1 MLLFYLSLGSANS
14 DSYRSKKNI
23 HTFITDTHI
32 MTEMSDKYVII
43 LFSCASSVLKIKL
56 MYKQM
61 I

>member
-1 MLLFYLSLGSANS
+1 
-14 DSYRSKKNI
+14 
-23 HTFITDTHI
+23 

-43 LFSCASSVLKIKL
+43 LFSYASSVLKIKC

>member
-1 MLLFYLSLGSANS
+1 
-14 DSYRSKKNI
+14 
-23 HTFITDTHI
+23 